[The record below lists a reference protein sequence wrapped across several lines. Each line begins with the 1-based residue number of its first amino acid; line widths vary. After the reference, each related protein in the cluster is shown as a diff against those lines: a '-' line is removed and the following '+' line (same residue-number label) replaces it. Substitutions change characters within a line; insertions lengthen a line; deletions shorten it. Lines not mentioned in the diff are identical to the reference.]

1 MKFLIVISFLILG
14 MAMQA
19 KAKIHT
25 ESVGYKDGNSPLEG
39 YLAYDDSIQGVRPGI
54 IVVHEY
60 WGLVDYTKMRTEQLA
75 KLGYISFA
83 IDMYGKGVLP
93 KNSDEAAAQSK
104 IYYSDRQLMR
114 RRALAGLEEFKK
126 NKLVDPNKIV
136 AIGYCFGGG
145 VALEMGRAGYP
156 IVGIVSFHGN
166 LSNPNPDDAK
176 NIRGKVLACAGGSD
190 PFVNRQAREAFEDEM
205 TKAGVDWRMNVYGD
219 AVHAFTNPA
228 AGNDPSKG
236 AAYNE
241 KADKRS
247 WQAMLDFFNE
257 VFK

>member
-1 MKFLIVISFLILG
+1 MKFFLIASILILG
-14 MAMQA
+14 MASQSNA
-19 KAKIHT
+19 KLHT
-25 ESVGYKDGNSPLEG
+25 ETVAYKDGTTDLEG

-60 WGLVDYTKMRTEQLA
+60 WGLVDYTRMRTEQLA
-75 KLGYISFA
+75 KLGYIAFA
-83 IDMYGKGVLP
+83 IDMYGKGVRP
-93 KNSDEAAAQSK
+93 KNADEAAAQSK
-104 IYYSDRQLMR
+104 IYYSDRELMR
-114 RRALAGLEEFKK
+114 RRALAGLDEFKK
-126 NKLVDPNKIV
+126 NKFVDPNKIV

-156 IVGIVSFHGN
+156 LIGIVSFHGN

-176 NIRGKVLACAGGSD
+176 NIKCKVLACAGGSD

-205 TKAGVDWRMNVYGD
+205 TNAGVDWHMDVYGG